1 VSVIVETR
9 GGKLGG
15 FLQDSVH
22 VFRGIPYAAP
32 PVGPRRFLP
41 PAPLPPWSGLRDATR
56 FGSSAWQSSSALG
69 PALPFDVGPMDE
81 DCLTLNVWTPGLD
94 GAGRPVLVWIH
105 GGGFVIGAGS
115 QAIYDGTVLAR
126 RGDVVVVTL
135 NYRLGVLGFLYL
147 KTLCGERLPATGN
160 EGILDQ
166 MAALEWVREEIAAFG
181 GDPAKVTVFGESAG
195 AISVATLL
203 GMPRAR
209 GLFRRAILQS
219 GSANFVAPRE
229 DAESVSE
236 AFLGAL
242 GLTAGTAER
251 LRELPPARLLEAQR
265 TVSPGFAGS
274 PGAVPRPQL
283 RNRLGLSFVPVVDG
297 EVIPRDPF
305 AAIQDG
311 LSRDVAVLIGT
322 TLEEMKLFG
331 LMDMEARTLDGASL
345 LARCERNIP
354 GHGRGVVE
362 AYRQARTARGESVA
376 PPELWCAIE
385 TDRIFRRPAMRLAEL
400 QRVHQPDVYT
410 YLFTWVCPL
419 MEGFLG
425 ACHAIDL
432 AFVFG
437 TLASPTIAGF
447 SGTGP
452 EAAALS
458 ERVRDAWVRFAR
470 TGNPGHPGLPFW
482 PAYDATSR
490 ATMLLGREC
499 TLEER
504 PREAERRVWDAITEG
519 PLQ

>member
-1 VSVIVETR
+1 MSVIVETR
-9 GGKLGG
+9 RGKLGG
-15 FLQDSVH
+15 LLQDGVH

-81 DCLTLNVWTPGLD
+81 DCFTLNVWTPRARRGGPARPRLD
-94 GAGRPVLVWIH
+94 PRRRLRH
-105 GGGFVIGAGS
+105 RCGS
-115 QAIYDGTVLAR
+115 QSIYDGTVLAR

-135 NYRLGVLGFLYL
+135 NYRLGVLGFLHL

-265 TVSPGFAGS
+265 AVSPGFAGS

-354 GHGRGVVE
+354 GHGRGIVG

-499 TLEER
+499 TLEEK
-504 PREAERRVWDAITEG
+504 PREAERRVWDAFKPDGE
-519 PLQ
+519 

>member
-1 VSVIVETR
+1 M
-9 GGKLGG
+9 
-15 FLQDSVH
+15 
-22 VFRGIPYAAP
+22 
-32 PVGPRRFLP
+32 GPRRFLP

-135 NYRLGVLGFLYL
+135 NYRLGVLGFLHL

-181 GDPAKVTVFGESAG
+181 GDPANVTVFGESAG

-209 GLFRRAILQS
+209 GLFSRAILQS

-236 AFLGAL
+236 AFLGDL

-265 TVSPGFAGS
+265 AVSPGFAGS

-305 AAIQDG
+305 AA
-311 LSRDVAVLIGT
+311 

-345 LARCERNIP
+345 FARCERNIP

-362 AYRQARTARGESVA
+362 AYRQARMARGESVA

-437 TLASPTIAGF
+437 TLASPTVAGF

-458 ERVRDAWVRFAR
+458 EQVQDAWVRFAR

-482 PAYDATSR
+482 PAYDAPSR

>member
-1 VSVIVETR
+1 MVCRTALSVIVETR

-15 FLQDSVH
+15 SPGQRSCLSRHPV
-22 VFRGIPYAAP
+22 RRAA
-32 PVGPRRFLP
+32 GG
-41 PAPLPPWSGLRDATR
+41 PAPLPPA
-56 FGSSAWQSSSALG
+56 GSA
-69 PALPFDVGPMDE
+69 PALVGPPRRHPLRIVGLAE
-81 DCLTLNVWTPGLD
+81 LERARPGTPLRRGYDGRGLPHAERLDPRVD
-94 GAGRPVLVWIH
+94 GGRRPVLVWIH

-115 QAIYDGTVLAR
+115 QSIYDGTVLAR

-135 NYRLGVLGFLYL
+135 NYRLGVLGFLHL

-166 MAALEWVREEIAAFG
+166 VAALEWVREEIAVFG
-181 GDPAKVTVFGESAG
+181 GDPANVTVFGESAG

-209 GLFRRAILQS
+209 GLFSRAILQS

-236 AFLGAL
+236 AFLGDL

-265 TVSPGFAGS
+265 AVSPRFAGF
-274 PGAVPRPQL
+274 PGAVPRPHL

-345 LARCERNIP
+345 FARCERNIP

-376 PPELWCAIE
+376 PRSSGA
-385 TDRIFRRPAMRLAEL
+385 RSRP
-400 QRVHQPDVYT
+400 T
-410 YLFTWVCPL
+410 
-419 MEGFLG
+419 
-425 ACHAIDL
+425 
-432 AFVFG
+432 
-437 TLASPTIAGF
+437 ASSA
-447 SGTGP
+447 
-452 EAAALS
+452 
-458 ERVRDAWVRFAR
+458 
-470 TGNPGHPGLPFW
+470 GLPT
-482 PAYDATSR
+482 AAG
-490 ATMLLGREC
+490 M
-499 TLEER
+499 
-504 PREAERRVWDAITEG
+504 
-519 PLQ
+519 